1 MAWIGAAAAVGSSLI
16 GGLLDKSSAK
26 KAAKQQQAAAREAQ
40 ALQEKRFQQARQ
52 DFAPYTSQGA
62 AAQDKLGFLLG
73 TSGGANPAI
82 AQAKAQ
88 MDAAQSAY
96 NAAQQSTPN
105 SIYSPGPVGDATEED
120 AWGNRH
126 NMYLAFSG
134 EGGDEYLRTDEGIP
148 GGGGAGHRREV
159 AQGTATI
166 GGGSAAALA
175 NLQSAQAAYA
185 AAQAAPWET
194 PAGYGSLLDKYE
206 EFKPYEEYKPFTG
219 QDMYD
224 DPGYEFRLREGL
236 KGVGNSGASRG
247 MQLSGSQAKGL
258 QRYGQDYASNEFG
271 AARGRYVDDYTR
283 GRGNYIDDYTMGRS
297 NFISDQ
303 DQSYNYLS
311 GATNRGLNAVTSM
324 SGIGQ
329 NNANQ
334 RSEAI
339 YSGGNAASAGTV
351 AGGNALN
358 SGINSAYNS
367 WNDWNDARK
376 PQSLGSQ
383 LRGNYPSY
391 GGGPGDYQGDRTNDR
406 RI

>member
-1 MAWIGAAAAVGSSLI
+1 MAWIAAGAAI
-16 GGLLDKSSAK
+16 GGALLAKSSAS

-40 ALQEKRFQQARQ
+40 ALQQKQYEQARQ
-52 DFAPYTSQGA
+52 DASPYTQQGS
-62 AAQDKLGFLLG
+62 AAQSRLNFLLG
-73 TSGGANPAI
+73 TGGGENPAI

-96 NAAQQSTPN
+96 SAAQSAGGAPKWVEGDWTYGEEDYQ
-105 SIYSPGPVGDATEED
+105 SPGYWAAGAAPDT
-120 AWGNRH
+120 
-126 NMYLAFSG
+126 SG
-134 EGGDEYLRTDEGIP
+134 
-148 GGGGAGHRREV
+148 
-159 AQGTATI
+159 
-166 GGGSAAALA
+166 ALA

-247 MQLSGSQAKGL
+247 MQLSGSQVKGL

-283 GRGNYIDDYTMGRS
+283 GRGNYIDDYTMGRA
-297 NFISDQ
+297 NFTSDQ
-303 DQSYNYLS
+303 DQSHNYLT
-311 GATNRGLNAVTSM
+311 GAANRGLNAVNNLSQ
-324 SGIGQ
+324 GGQ

-334 RSEAI
+334 QSGAI

-351 AGGNALN
+351 AGGNALR
-358 SGINSAYNS
+358 SGINSAYNA
-367 WNDWNDARK
+367 WNDARK

-383 LRGNYPSY
+383 LRGGGVSSSSNNSMNMNTI
-391 GGGPGDYQGDRTNDR
+391 GGGFSWT
-406 RI
+406 